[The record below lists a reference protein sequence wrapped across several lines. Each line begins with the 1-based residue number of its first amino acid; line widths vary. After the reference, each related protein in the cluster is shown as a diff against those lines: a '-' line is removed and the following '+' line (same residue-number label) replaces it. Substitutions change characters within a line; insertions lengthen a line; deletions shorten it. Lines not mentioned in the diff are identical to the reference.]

1 MYLLYLDESGNPD
14 SPEDRNFVLAGVAV
28 FERVTYFL
36 AKALDDV
43 QAKHLPGIEP
53 VEFHA
58 TDIRSGKGFWRRMEK
73 EKREGIVADLVEAVA
88 SANPDGVV
96 LFGAVIEKSA
106 GIHGEEAVRRATEQ
120 ICIRFDN
127 YLKRKYHE
135 SNDRQRGLLVFA
147 DSTLQKRQRLWVQ
160 DFRKLGTQWGTITNL
175 ADIPYFALSRETRLL
190 QAADL
195 VAHALYLLYERKDDT
210 LARKLV
216 SRFDQRDGILH
227 GLFHLT
233 NDKATCPCPRCESDR
248 RGPLPPPPGKKTT

>member
-36 AKALDDV
+36 SQALDDV

-58 TDIRSGKGFWRRMEK
+58 TDIRSGKGFWRRTEK
-73 EKREGIVADLVEAVA
+73 AKREAIVSDLGSTLVN
-88 SANPDGVV
+88 ANREGVV

-106 GIHGEEAVRRATEQ
+106 ALHGENVIRRATEE

-127 YLKRKYHE
+127 FLKRKYYE
-135 SNDRQRGLLVFA
+135 GNPQRGRLVFA
-147 DSTLQKRQRLWVQ
+147 ESTLQKRQRVWVQ
-160 DFRKLGTQWGTITNL
+160 DFRKLGTQWGVIANL
-175 ADIPYFALSRETRLL
+175 SDIPYFALARETRLL

-195 VAHALYLLYERKDDT
+195 VSHALYLLYERNDDSVAKPF
-210 LARKLV
+210 LH
-216 SRFDQRDGILH
+216 RFDQRDGVLH
-227 GLFHLT
+227 GLVHLT
-233 NDKATCPCPRCESDR
+233 PNKATCTCPRCDSER
-248 RGPLPPPPGKKTT
+248 RRTEPASVPGTPS